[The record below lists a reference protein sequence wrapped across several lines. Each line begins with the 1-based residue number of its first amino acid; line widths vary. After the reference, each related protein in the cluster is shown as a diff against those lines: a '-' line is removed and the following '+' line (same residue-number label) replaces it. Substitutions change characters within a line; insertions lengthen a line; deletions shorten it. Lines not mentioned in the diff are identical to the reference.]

1 MEFGAYWSAGGLLAA
16 ETRHEPG
23 LRQRSCLCG
32 GSCRWPR
39 AHSPAIGP
47 PVPQRRGL
55 KASGPLGRCALVYVD
70 DCQVRSPMLEQNL
83 LDEGELRPFPRPK
96 CCALVLTTAQDQPRR
111 RGFPD
116 KARRQWQA
124 APGGVR
130 EPQADC
136 SRADFTG
143 ARPRAAGGGPDWSM
157 PCGCSDT
164 TC

>member
-1 MEFGAYWSAGGLLAA
+1 MPTGLQAASSLLKRVMNQAFASGLAFVGGPAAGPAPTVQRLGLLF
-16 ETRHEPG
+16 
-23 LRQRSCLCG
+23 LNG
-32 GSCRWPR
+32 GVSN
-39 AHSPAIGP
+39 
-47 PVPQRRGL
+47 
-55 KASGPLGRCALVYVD
+55 ASGPLGRCALVYVD
-70 DCQVRSPMLEQNL
+70 DCQVHSPMLEQNL
-83 LDEGELRPFPRPK
+83 LDEGELRPSPRPK

-116 KARRQWQA
+116 KARRQRQA